1 MKKNIIVILSCII
14 FIMLL
19 SNINVKAFEE
29 SNEEKEGKVI
39 LIDPGHGGIDGGA
52 QSKNGTIEKEINLQI
67 ALKLKQSLEE
77 KGYKVCMTR
86 EADEG
91 LYEQGKTIREKKRED
106 LKNRAEKKKETNC
119 DIFIS
124 IHQNMFPQ
132 SKCYGAQVWYES
144 NEKSAILAK
153 AVQVT
158 LKEAIDNNNKRVEK
172 PAGEA
177 YLILRDKYEG
187 ESILVECGFLSNPE
201 EEAKLKTDEYQQKLV
216 DGISL
221 GIDRYFNGD
230 FENKGALD

>member
-1 MKKNIIVILSCII
+1 MKKVIVAIITCLLIVTYII
-14 FIMLL
+14 PVNAFAFDN
-19 SNINVKAFEE
+19 SN
-29 SNEEKEGKVI
+29 KVI

-52 QSKNGTIEKEINLQI
+52 KSKAGTIEKDINLQI
-67 ALKLKQSLEE
+67 SLKLRDNLEE
-77 KGYKVCMTR
+77 KGYKVYMTR
-86 EADEG
+86 DEDEG
-91 LYEQGKTIREKKRED
+91 LYQKGNTIKEKKRED
-106 LKNRAEKKKETNC
+106 LNRRVEMKKETNC
-119 DIFIS
+119 DIFVS

-187 ESILVECGFLSNPE
+187 ASILVECGFLSNPE